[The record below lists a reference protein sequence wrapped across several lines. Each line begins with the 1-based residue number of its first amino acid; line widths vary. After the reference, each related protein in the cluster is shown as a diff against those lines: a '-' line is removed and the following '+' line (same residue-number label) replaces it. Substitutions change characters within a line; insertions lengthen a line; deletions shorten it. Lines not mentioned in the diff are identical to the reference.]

1 MKVFCEEVNIQHKKM
16 ALNLVYRKDSTEDPE
31 QNPIT
36 YDPGSQRI
44 QDPRLV
50 EFSSI
55 LFDAFSLF
63 CDHFLLIKGRVVNF
77 NLTESND
84 LSNI

>member
-1 MKVFCEEVNIQHKKM
+1 MKVFCEEVNIQKKKM
-16 ALNLVYRKDSTEDPE
+16 ALNLVYRKGSTEDPE
-31 QNPIT
+31 EDPIT

-63 CDHFLLIKGRVVNF
+63 CDHFFLSKRRIVNF

>member
-1 MKVFCEEVNIQHKKM
+1 MKVFCEEVNIQKKKM

-31 QNPIT
+31 EDPIT

-55 LFDAFSLF
+55 LF
-63 CDHFLLIKGRVVNF
+63 
-77 NLTESND
+77 
-84 LSNI
+84 